1 MLIAS
6 RRRDAKLL
14 SGLAGAAALAAGS
27 QAYAQGTAVPIA
39 TPADIAL
46 PPVGTTSPT
55 VNWNPNGDAVN
66 DFAFSFRFPNSSQV
80 KWQANMNP
88 VNGAVTGTSVVG
100 FLGPFI
106 NYATNVPIDQ
116 NATTTT
122 APGTGSFR
130 TATQVALGS
139 VYGPGL
145 GLNYGGFG
153 NGGSGPGPGHAT
165 PGGFP
170 QNAEGYAVFRIGQG
184 ATARVGWLHLRTG
197 TQFGIDFIAAGL
209 GPVGGDIVVG
219 RYVPEP
225 ASLGALAV
233 GAAMALVRPR
243 RKA

>member
-1 MLIAS
+1 MFIAS

-39 TPADIAL
+39 IPADIPT
-46 PPVGTTSPT
+46 PPVGSDSATI
-55 VNWNPNGDAVN
+55 NWNADGLGAN
-66 DFAFSFRFPNSSQV
+66 DFAFQFRNPGSTQV
-80 KWQANMNP
+80 HWQSNMNP

-106 NYATNVPIDQ
+106 NYATNVPAGQ
-116 NATTTT
+116 NATPTT

-153 NGGSGPGPGHAT
+153 NGGSAQGPGHAT

-170 QNAEGYAVFRIGQG
+170 PGAQGYAVFRIGQG
-184 ATARVGWLHLRTG
+184 ATARVGWLQLRTG

-209 GPVGGDIVVG
+209 GEPGGNIVVG
-219 RYVPEP
+219 AFVPEP
-225 ASLGALAV
+225 TSLGALAI
-233 GAAMALVRPR
+233 GAVVALARPR

>member
-1 MLIAS
+1 
-6 RRRDAKLL
+6 LL

-39 TPADIAL
+39 IPADIPT
-46 PPVGTTSPT
+46 PPVGGTSAT
-55 VNWNPNGDAVN
+55 INWSPNGDAIN
-66 DFAFSFRFPNSSQV
+66 DFAFSFRNPGSTQV
-80 KWQANMNP
+80 HWQSNMNP
-88 VNGAVTGTSVVG
+88 INGAATGTSVVG
-100 FLGPFI
+100 FLGPFV

-130 TATQVALGS
+130 TVTQVVLGS

-153 NGGSGPGPGHAT
+153 NGGSGPGPGHAS

-170 QNAEGYAVFRIGQG
+170 QNATGYVVFRVGQG
-184 ATARVGWLHLRTG
+184 PTSQVGWLQLRTG

-209 GPVGGDIVVG
+209 GSPGGNIVVG
-219 RYVPEP
+219 RFVPEP

-233 GAAMALVRPR
+233 GAVMALARPR